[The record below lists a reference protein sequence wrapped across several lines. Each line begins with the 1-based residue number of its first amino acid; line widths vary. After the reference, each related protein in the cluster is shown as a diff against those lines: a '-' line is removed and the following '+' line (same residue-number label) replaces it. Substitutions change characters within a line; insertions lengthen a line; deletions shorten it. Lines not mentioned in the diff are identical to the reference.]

1 MLLAAA
7 VLWGAGAAAAD
18 SADQTAIATLL
29 HETFD
34 RQNAQLTIAPI
45 VVVEDYAVAGWT
57 QGEMGGRA
65 LLRKKAQQWSLI
77 LCAGDEIKSADALM
91 RAGVP
96 SQDAAT
102 LVRDLAAAESAM
114 PKRQIAMF
122 SRFQGITKMDGTV
135 DREQSHQDHGANH

>member
-1 MLLAAA
+1 MRQIIKPKFRVLMLLAAA

-77 LCAGDEIKSADALM
+77 LCAGE
-91 RAGVP
+91 
-96 SQDAAT
+96 
-102 LVRDLAAAESAM
+102 
-114 PKRQIAMF
+114 
-122 SRFQGITKMDGTV
+122 MDGTG
-135 DREQSHQDHGANH
+135 DGEQSHQDHGANH